1 MERIRGL
8 TLSEF
13 RSGEDFVNMRR
24 RKPRSPAKRHTPE
37 ERNIII
43 ARFVEARNKGMQPVD
58 AVAGLGTSLASI
70 YRWQR
75 TRSLSKGMPEPTLAQ
90 ELSINAAIARLS
102 DEQNEDR
109 HTFLEALFKLLAWL
123 RWPTQPG
130 DHPAAI
136 TVCVIAYLS
145 YGRSAETLA
154 QLPPDDLAF
163 VVRHL
168 RIDVL
173 KRMCSF
179 NVLLMPQFD
188 LWETERRHY
197 TQYDFIADIT
207 WFLLAYQ
214 PTSSK
219 SRDAVSLSKAYFASQ
234 NKVFRRTYQLSQR
247 TFRDLWL
254 KNGAAAP
261 FHYVER
267 HYPSLEFTLDPS
279 SDYFASQVEEIFARR
294 GDLRRYLGHCRAAT
308 ELLQNR
314 LDPRSLQAL
323 QFPQFP
329 DSLPAEAIPP
339 ARLPSNASAILN
351 DFKSGHKPW

>member
-1 MERIRGL
+1 M
-8 TLSEF
+8 
-13 RSGEDFVNMRR
+13 NMRR
-24 RKPRSPAKRHTPE
+24 RKPRSPAKRHTSE
-37 ERNIII
+37 EQDIII
-43 ARFVEARNKGMQPVD
+43 SRFVEARNKGMQPID

-75 TRSLSKGMPEPTLAQ
+75 TRNPSKRMPEPTLAQ

-123 RWPTQPG
+123 RWPTMPG

-145 YGRSAETLA
+145 HGRSDQTLA

-163 VVRHL
+163 VLRHL
-168 RIDVL
+168 RIDLL
-173 KRMCSF
+173 KRICSF
-179 NVLLMPQFD
+179 NALLMPQFD

-214 PTSSK
+214 PPSSK
-219 SRDAVSLSKAYFASQ
+219 PRDAVSLSKAYFASQ
-234 NKVFRRTYQLSQR
+234 NKMFRRTYELSQR

-267 HYPSLEFTLDPS
+267 HHPDLEFTLDPS
-279 SDYFASQVEEIFARR
+279 QEYFASQVEEAFARR
-294 GDLRRYLGHCRAAT
+294 GDLRRYLARCRTAT
-308 ELLQNR
+308 ELLRSR
-314 LDPRSLQAL
+314 LDPRSLEAL
-323 QFPQFP
+323 HFPQFP
-329 DSLPAEAIPP
+329 DSLPAEAILPMQ
-339 ARLPSNASAILN
+339 LPSRASAILN
-351 DFKSGHKPW
+351 DFKIGHKPW

>member
-1 MERIRGL
+1 M
-8 TLSEF
+8 
-13 RSGEDFVNMRR
+13 NMRR
-24 RKPRSPAKRHTPE
+24 RKPRSPARRHTPE
-37 ERNIII
+37 EQDIII
-43 ARFVEARNKGMQPVD
+43 ARFVEARHKGMQPGD
-58 AVAGLGTSLASI
+58 AVTGLGTSLASI

-75 TRSLSKGMPEPTLAQ
+75 TRIPSKGMPEPTLAQ
-90 ELSINAAIARLS
+90 ELSINTAIARLS

-109 HTFLEALFKLLAWL
+109 YTFLEAIFKLLAWL
-123 RWPTQPG
+123 RWPTMSG

-145 YGRSAETLA
+145 HERSAETLA

-163 VVRHL
+163 VLRHL

-188 LWETERRHY
+188 LWETERRNY
-197 TQYDFIADIT
+197 TQYDFMADIT

-214 PTSSK
+214 PPSSK
-219 SRDAVSLSKAYFASQ
+219 PRDATSLSKAYFASQ
-234 NKVFRRTYQLSQR
+234 NKIFRRTYELSQR
-247 TFRDLWL
+247 TFRGLWL

-267 HYPSLEFTLDPS
+267 HHPSLEFTLDPS
-279 SDYFASQVEEIFARR
+279 KDYFASQVEEIFARR
-294 GDLRRYLGHCRAAT
+294 GDLRRYLGRCRAAT
-308 ELLQNR
+308 ELLQSR
-314 LDPRSLQAL
+314 LDPRSLKAL

-329 DSLPAEAIPP
+329 DSLPAEAILP
-339 ARLPSNASAILN
+339 AQLPSDVSAVLN